1 MKVLPREGTFSQSL
15 QRGERGERGERAA
28 GVFTPKSFQQPWL
41 DSVLINE
48 AGQTDLAGL
57 LESDI

>member
-15 QRGERGERGERAA
+15 QRGERGERAA
-28 GVFTPKSFQQPWL
+28 GVFTPKSFQRPWL